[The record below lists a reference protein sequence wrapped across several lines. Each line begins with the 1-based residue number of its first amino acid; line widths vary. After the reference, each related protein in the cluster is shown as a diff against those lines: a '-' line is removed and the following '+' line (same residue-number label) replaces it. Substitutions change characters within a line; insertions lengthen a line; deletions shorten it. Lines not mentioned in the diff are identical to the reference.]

1 MLATRVDA
9 SLLDARDVTA
19 ARRRRRLDMTDDA
32 RALDALVQRARA
44 STPDGA
50 DAVRQ
55 LRNLCVDAEGP
66 AAPFTKTPRGA
77 MLVALISVVVRN
89 VGLQDKVGALRA
101 LSLLKANDDALRR
114 AARAGAVPALAQ
126 RLRDEDG
133 AGRTSADAARA
144 LGAMASSSDVCQM
157 MIRSGVLGNLSEAC
171 ARAASEETGE
181 ASETARFAA
190 DALRR
195 LSGRSD
201 AYDSRALF
209 PISSD
214 PSALDLTTESAV
226 RSVVEVLM
234 SEATVA
240 HGEASAALGR
250 IASSGATG
258 RRAVARCGAVLPL
271 VTAAL
276 GGERQRNASLAALRS
291 VAGVDAGASAM
302 NGTTQNDGWYSD
314 SDSASARRD
323 REELTMAEKLANA
336 NGTASSLGGLN
347 FFHDMIDLLSSLL
360 ELRHSLE
367 PAAADAAL
375 ALWALAW
382 QPSNR
387 EHMTNRVT
395 ARLMALAREGC
406 ATSRDDALSVLSVLA
421 LDEGGRE
428 AIHAQTGGAKLLD
441 YLQGSEG
448 NSPRAFDGETVEM
461 SFDELIERR
470 SPLGDLEKSST
481 GLSAAVSRMHCA

>member
-1 MLATRVDA
+1 M
-9 SLLDARDVTA
+9 
-19 ARRRRRLDMTDDA
+19 
-32 RALDALVQRARA
+32 
-44 STPDGA
+44 
-50 DAVRQ
+50 
-55 LRNLCVDAEGP
+55 
-66 AAPFTKTPRGA
+66 
-77 MLVALISVVVRN
+77 
-89 VGLQDKVGALRA
+89 
-101 LSLLKANDDALRR
+101 
-114 AARAGAVPALAQ
+114 
-126 RLRDEDG
+126 
-133 AGRTSADAARA
+133 
-144 LGAMASSSDVCQM
+144 
-157 MIRSGVLGNLSEAC
+157 
-171 ARAASEETGE
+171 
-181 ASETARFAA
+181 
-190 DALRR
+190 
-195 LSGRSD
+195 
-201 AYDSRALF
+201 
-209 PISSD
+209 
-214 PSALDLTTESAV
+214 
-226 RSVVEVLM
+226 RSVVEVLT

-276 GGERQRNASLAALRS
+276 GGERQRDASLAALRS
-291 VAGVDAGASAM
+291 VAGVDAGASAT
-302 NGTTQNDGWYSD
+302 NGTTRNDGWRSD

-323 REELTMAEKLANA
+323 REESTMAEKLANA

-441 YLQGSEG
+441 LLAMEGSEG
-448 NSPRAFDGETVEM
+448 NSPRAVDGETVEM
-461 SFDELIERR
+461 SFDELVERR
-470 SPLGDLEKSST
+470 SPLGDLENSST

>member
-1 MLATRVDA
+1 
-9 SLLDARDVTA
+9 
-19 ARRRRRLDMTDDA
+19 
-32 RALDALVQRARA
+32 
-44 STPDGA
+44 
-50 DAVRQ
+50 
-55 LRNLCVDAEGP
+55 
-66 AAPFTKTPRGA
+66 
-77 MLVALISVVVRN
+77 
-89 VGLQDKVGALRA
+89 
-101 LSLLKANDDALRR
+101 
-114 AARAGAVPALAQ
+114 
-126 RLRDEDG
+126 
-133 AGRTSADAARA
+133 
-144 LGAMASSSDVCQM
+144 
-157 MIRSGVLGNLSEAC
+157 
-171 ARAASEETGE
+171 
-181 ASETARFAA
+181 
-190 DALRR
+190 
-195 LSGRSD
+195 
-201 AYDSRALF
+201 
-209 PISSD
+209 
-214 PSALDLTTESAV
+214 
-226 RSVVEVLM
+226 
-234 SEATVA
+234 
-240 HGEASAALGR
+240 
-250 IASSGATG
+250 
-258 RRAVARCGAVLPL
+258 VARCGAVLPL